1 MAEQHF
7 KIIRDLID
15 GHQLELDELSLKR
28 DQLLEDLSFYE
39 KERFLIREQQEKI
52 EEEKAIFKFDNVMV
66 GDLEKFLSWHETN
79 GENFKNNYFIESLI
93 KSKNSSES
101 IYGSTAIS
109 FINLLEESIDK
120 GFQLNKRLD
129 EGLDEFIKKQ
139 TSNNTNQNFLM
150 KADIRNESQLNDE
163 LAIVRLKTKTIQSEV
178 EKLTSLVSFAK
189 SIDSEKI
196 LAFTDG

>member
-52 EEEKAIFKFDNVMV
+52 EEEKAIFKLDNVMV

-93 KSKNSSES
+93 KSKNNGES
-101 IYGSTAIS
+101 IYGSTAIR
-109 FINLLEESIDK
+109 NATVNDK
-120 GFQLNKRLD
+120 WKN
-129 EGLDEFIKKQ
+129 
-139 TSNNTNQNFLM
+139 
-150 KADIRNESQLNDE
+150 
-163 LAIVRLKTKTIQSEV
+163 
-178 EKLTSLVSFAK
+178 
-189 SIDSEKI
+189 
-196 LAFTDG
+196 